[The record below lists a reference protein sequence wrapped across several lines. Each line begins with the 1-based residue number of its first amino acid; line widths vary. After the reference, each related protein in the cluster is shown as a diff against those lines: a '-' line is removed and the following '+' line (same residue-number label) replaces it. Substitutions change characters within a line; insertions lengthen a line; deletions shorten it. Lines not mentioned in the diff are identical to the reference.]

1 MGKFAEAL
9 KAKLATLGK
18 AKVGSLQDFVKDPQK
33 ELEQLYLENDEFFV
47 KNAISKMMEETL
59 GKLSPEKQQ
68 EINGKNLPDEEKWAA
83 VAEAWE
89 AQAGEEAAALAAQEM
104 EGIVSPDDPRYPK
117 EKLLVNRFQ
126 AEIDALRA
134 EIKPE
139 DPEAQAKRE
148 LLDKVDRDLTLA
160 SDEALDHYNRM
171 DELLQY
177 RLEGLQYTEVNAF
190 VDTYQGGKYA
200 SKLPKMHSDHIG
212 IDHYTFDNV
221 APFNSSF
228 KASDSGSLVGTIPE
242 FLSPEMK
249 KDVLEITDKMR
260 AHSEEYHVPGATVLT
275 DKTPS
280 GRPYYLAEQGTKAYA
295 FWPLQTAYQ
304 KLAEAV
310 DSKDY
315 DKIREAERHYSE
327 MRALT
332 DGMMQTM
339 GKYKTPL
346 CGGNVNSTRS
356 QNGRTAVPQE
366 QLKDFVS
373 HSKLNGLY
381 MLHGFYKN
389 TGITA
394 EEFFK
399 DPAAAMRKSARL
411 FISREGVQTKPT
423 LGSKLFNGM
432 STVFANQV
440 SRAYFDTDLSLI
452 GRAFESMSSMEKD
465 PEKRSHIAGC
475 GGLAAAAGSIVVN
488 EYFHKIEKISQ
499 MPKDKT
505 DYFYQHVALL
515 PKEEIDPVKLYDKL
529 NVENWKKDADPRRLA
544 QELRTQGKLDYSE
557 LAERTNQVLEEV
569 QKEMESDDAVVVSS
583 FNREKFY
590 QSSMKA
596 YGELI
601 RTATPEEKQDPGF
614 QKFRDSVFAM
624 KMKYGKNG
632 TEKDV
637 TKATATCRKLDEEI
651 ALQRQKKTGWFI
663 SSKNTDEHNRMTIAQ
678 RKLQYKVRQ
687 LRGEDI
693 TDLPPDEIAALK
705 ATDLKKLVDKAR
717 SETYRYCCMK
727 SDNGKDFKFVHSAG
741 INRFNTAYNT
751 LKTIDEIADTCGILS
766 PGEKLLHK
774 ARREMMHDRDDKGW
788 TRENVEDYAAK
799 AILGMSLAHGKKSF
813 EEQAKYEDAE
823 KQQAA
828 IDKIKADPA
837 FRRMMANEGALN
849 IADKIITGNS
859 SLTDAY
865 IKAKDQVAIENRQ
878 TENEA
883 AHNGIRELGEG
894 EVPEAMTND
903 DKKKM
908 WGDNPIQL

>member
-1 MGKFAEAL
+1 
-9 KAKLATLGK
+9 
-18 AKVGSLQDFVKDPQK
+18 
-33 ELEQLYLENDEFFV
+33 
-47 KNAISKMMEETL
+47 
-59 GKLSPEKQQ
+59 
-68 EINGKNLPDEEKWAA
+68 
-83 VAEAWE
+83 
-89 AQAGEEAAALAAQEM
+89 
-104 EGIVSPDDPRYPK
+104 
-117 EKLLVNRFQ
+117 
-126 AEIDALRA
+126 
-134 EIKPE
+134 
-139 DPEAQAKRE
+139 
-148 LLDKVDRDLTLA
+148 
-160 SDEALDHYNRM
+160 
-171 DELLQY
+171 
-177 RLEGLQYTEVNAF
+177 
-190 VDTYQGGKYA
+190 
-200 SKLPKMHSDHIG
+200 
-212 IDHYTFDNV
+212 
-221 APFNSSF
+221 
-228 KASDSGSLVGTIPE
+228 
-242 FLSPEMK
+242 
-249 KDVLEITDKMR
+249 
-260 AHSEEYHVPGATVLT
+260 
-275 DKTPS
+275 
-280 GRPYYLAEQGTKAYA
+280 
-295 FWPLQTAYQ
+295 
-304 KLAEAV
+304 
-310 DSKDY
+310 
-315 DKIREAERHYSE
+315 
-327 MRALT
+327 
-332 DGMMQTM
+332 MQTM

-465 PEKRSHIAGC
+465 PEKRKQIAGC

-557 LAERTNQVLEEV
+557 LAERTNQVLKEV
-569 QKEMESDDAVVVSS
+569 QEEMESDDAVAVSA

-601 RTATPEEKQDPGF
+601 RTATPEEKQDPNF
-614 QKFRDSVFAM
+614 QKFRDSVFTL

-632 TEKDV
+632 TEQDV

-678 RKLQYKVRQ
+678 RKLQYKVKQ

-693 TDLPPDEIAALK
+693 SDLSPNEIKALK
-705 ATDLKKLVDKAR
+705 ATDLKKLLDKAR
-717 SETYRYCCMK
+717 SETYNYCCLK
-727 SDNGKDFKFVHSAG
+727 TNNGKDGIIHQAG
-741 INRFNTAYNT
+741 SDRFNMAYRS

-766 PGEKLLHK
+766 PGEKLLHA
-774 ARREMMHDRDDKGW
+774 ARREMLHDRDDKAW

-799 AILGMSLAHGKKSF
+799 AILGMSMVHSNKSF
-813 EEQAKYEDAE
+813 EEQAKYENEE
-823 KQQAA
+823 KQQTA

-837 FRRMMANEGALN
+837 FRRMMQNEGALQ
-849 IADKIITGNS
+849 IADKIIVGNS
-859 SLTDAY
+859 SLTDAW
-865 IKAKDQVAIENRQ
+865 IKAKNQISIENEQ
-878 TENEA
+878 AKNDA
-883 AHNGIRELGEG
+883 ANNGFQVLGEG
-894 EVPEAMTND
+894 DVPEGMTND

>member
-1 MGKFAEAL
+1 MGKLSEAL

-89 AQAGEEAAALAAQEM
+89 AQAGPEAAELAAKEV
-104 EGIVSPDDPRYPK
+104 EGIVSPSDPRYPK
-117 EKLLVNRFQ
+117 EKLLVNMKKD
-126 AEIDALRA
+126 ELDALRA
-134 EIKPE
+134 EIKPD

-177 RLEGLQYTEVNAF
+177 RLEALQYTERNDF
-190 VDTYQGGKYA
+190 IDKYQGGKYA
-200 SKLPKMHSDHIG
+200 SKLPKMHSDHTG

-260 AHSEEYHVPGATVLT
+260 AHSEEYHVPGATVRT
-275 DKTPS
+275 GKTPS
-280 GRPYYLAEQGTKAYA
+280 GRPYYFAEQGIKNYA
-295 FWPLQTAYQ
+295 FWPLERAYQ
-304 KLAEAV
+304 KLVSALG
-310 DSKDY
+310 SKDY

-327 MRALT
+327 TRAFT

-346 CGGNVNSTRS
+346 CGGNVNSTRNGS
-356 QNGRTAVPQE
+356 GRTAVPQE
-366 QLKDFVS
+366 QLKDFVT

-394 EEFFK
+394 EEFLK
-399 DPAAAMRKSARL
+399 DPATAMRKSARL

-423 LGSKLFNGM
+423 LGSKLYNGM

-440 SRAYFDTDLSLI
+440 SRAYFDTDISLI
-452 GRAFESMSSMEKD
+452 SRAFESLSSMEKD
-465 PEKRSHIAGC
+465 PEKRKLIAGC

-488 EYFHKIEKISQ
+488 EYFHKIEKLSQ
-499 MPKDKT
+499 MPKDKE

-515 PKEEIDPVKLYDKL
+515 PENEIDLIKLYDKL
-529 NVENWKKDADPRRLA
+529 ETGNWKKDADPRRLA
-544 QELRTQGKLDYSE
+544 RELRAHGKLDYSE
-557 LAERTNQVLEEV
+557 LAERTERVLNEV
-569 QKEMESDDAVVVSS
+569 EDERNDDKAVVNSG
-583 FNREKFY
+583 FRRDRFY
-590 QSSMKA
+590 RSSMRA
-596 YGELI
+596 YTELI
-601 RTATPEEKQDPGF
+601 RTATPEEKKDPAF
-614 QKFRDSVFAM
+614 QKFRDSVFTLE
-624 KMKYGKNG
+624 MKYGKNG
-632 TEKDV
+632 TEQDV

-678 RKLQYKVRQ
+678 RKLQYKVKQ
-687 LRGEDI
+687 LRGEEI
-693 TDLPPDEIAALK
+693 TDLPPDEIKALK
-705 ATDLKKLVDKAR
+705 ATDLKKLLDTAR
-717 SETYRYCCMK
+717 RETYNYCCLK
-727 SDNGKDFKFVHSAG
+727 TNNGKDGIIHQAG
-741 INRFNTAYNT
+741 TDRFNMAYRS
-751 LKTIDEIADTCGILS
+751 LKTIDEIADACGILS
-766 PGEKLLHK
+766 PGEKILHA
-774 ARREMMHDRDDKGW
+774 ARREMMHDRDDKAW

-799 AILGMSLAHGKKSF
+799 AILGMSLVHGGKAF
-813 EEQAKYEDAE
+813 DEQAKYENEE
-823 KQQAA
+823 KLRAG

-837 FRRMMANEGALN
+837 FRRMMQNEGALQ
-849 IADKIITGNS
+849 IADKIIVGNS

-865 IKAKDQVAIENRQ
+865 IRAKDQLQMEADQAENDALHNQ
-878 TENEA
+878 IHEVGEA
-883 AHNGIRELGEG
+883 DNVET
-894 EVPEAMTND
+894 MTSE